1 MDHKKYLFAFLIT
14 AFIFGTAIFISS
26 NISSKR
32 LENLKGI
39 QDQLALDI
47 LASETQSA
55 LLEEASCKNIERSA
69 PITQAL
75 GEISERLEAAEV
87 DRGGDD
93 EALQN
98 LKKQYFLLEIRDYL
112 FMKKVAE
119 KCGVYST
126 FILYFYSS
134 EEECEECT
142 KMGYVL
148 TELRETFPNL
158 RIYSFD
164 SDMDLEAI
172 QTLRSIYD
180 LRPTLP
186 ALVINGDP
194 YYGFRSVED
203 LIVNVPAL
211 RRLDLER
218 TSTTTKPS
226 L

>member
-194 YYGFRSVED
+194 YYGFRSVDE
-203 LIVNVPAL
+203 LIETVPAL

-218 TSTTTKPS
+218 TSTTTKS
-226 L
+226 GL